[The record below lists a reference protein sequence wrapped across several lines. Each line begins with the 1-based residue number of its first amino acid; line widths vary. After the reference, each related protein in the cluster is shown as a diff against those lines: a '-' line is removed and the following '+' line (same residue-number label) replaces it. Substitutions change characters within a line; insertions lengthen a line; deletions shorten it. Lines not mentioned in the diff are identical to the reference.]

1 MTGPGRR
8 AKPLRVLFWALL
20 GAVLA
25 GAAGV
30 VLLFTVVPA
39 RVQDKVTE
47 PHVVG
52 TEAPEIA
59 AGLEKLTPAER
70 TQDGALRRAAA
81 IDGASAIG
89 IRRDTAG
96 ATVVVRLVSPDP
108 DHQICY
114 SFAVPPAAGTP
125 VRYDRLPS
133 CPGTSPPA

>member
-1 MTGPGRR
+1 MTGSGRR
-8 AKPLRVLFWALL
+8 VKPLFWALFAL
-20 GAVLA
+20 VLA

-52 TEAPEIA
+52 SEAPEIA
-59 AGLEKLTPAER
+59 ARLEKLAPAER
-70 TQDGALRRAAA
+70 AEDGSLRRAVAV
-81 IDGASAIG
+81 DGAAATG
-89 IRRDTAG
+89 IKRDTTG
-96 ATVVVRLVSPDP
+96 ATVIVRLVSPDP

-114 SFAVPPAAGTP
+114 SFAVPPAGGTS

-133 CPGTSPPA
+133 CPGVSPSA